1 MDRVQIIN
9 DDQGHP
15 AFAVIP
21 YADYVALR
29 NDVDK
34 DLVPH
39 AVAERVL
46 IEDVPPIRAWREYLG
61 LTQKEVAERLGIS
74 QPAFAKQETSLRVR
88 KATRE
93 KIAAALGI
101 NAEQLDIV

>member
-1 MDRVQIIN
+1 MDRVQIITDN
-9 DDQGHP
+9 EGRP

-29 NDVDK
+29 HHTDK

-39 AVAERVL
+39 AVVTRVL
-46 IEDVPPIRAWREYLG
+46 VDDVPPIRAWREHLG
-61 LTQKEVAERLGIS
+61 LTQQEVADRLSIS
-74 QPAFAKQETSLRVR
+74 QPAFAKQENAPRVR

-101 NAEQLDIV
+101 HAAQLDIT